1 MRRLLRV
8 ATLAVLMG
16 VSAGGASAAWAHSG
30 TKVVR
35 FHDYAIRVPASW
47 PVYDLVSHPTV
58 CVRFDRHAVY
68 LGHPSAN
75 QHCPAHAVGRT
86 EAVLVSPLAGSAAR
100 SLGGAGT
107 VLPSVAAPG
116 AQPRQGSSGVLTV
129 PARGVVVTATWHNN
143 PSTVRRALGVRSLEV
158 LRGVLRP
165 AGPSAVP
172 GAGRAVAG
180 AARAV
185 AHAAGVFN
193 GLGFDACTAP
203 SPSAM
208 SAWQASPFRAI
219 GVYIGGAN
227 MGCSQPNLT
236 AAWVSQETAAGWHL
250 IPTYVGLQAPGSCGC
265 ASISA
270 GGASFEGAAAA
281 ADAVTQA
288 QALGIGKG
296 NPIYYDMEGYASGG
310 STTARVLAFLS
321 AWTST
326 LHADGYVSGVYSSGD
341 SGIADFA
348 NAYGTGFTEPD
359 DLWIARWNGAQ
370 STSDPSV
377 PAGEWAAHQRLHQ
390 YSGSHDDTYGGATI
404 NIDSDYL
411 DGATAAASNLPL
423 FVLPDGTFVQVAG
436 TSGVYVI
443 AGDAPLFVSAW
454 GAVGAQQQVTT
465 ITAQQFA
472 ELNTVPANGTFLT
485 TLGGSIYR
493 IAGGAPLAIS
503 SWNLYGGVQP
513 SVTIDPWDIQNISSP
528 LAHLNARP
536 TDGTVVEGLPSQ
548 SYWVLTGGNRVPTQA
563 SQAAVA
569 VDDAALAAFPV
580 LAVPVS
586 VQCVVPSVRHLT
598 LHYAVGT
605 LRHAHCRL
613 GKVFWPRHFRRHHV
627 LRVTRQSL
635 IVGTTRAAGW
645 RINLTLR

>member
-8 ATLAVLMG
+8 ATLALLIWG
-16 VSAGGASAAWAHSG
+16 SAGGAYAAWAHSG
-30 TKVVR
+30 SKVVR
-35 FHDYAIRVPASW
+35 FHGYAIRVPASW
-47 PVYDLVSHPTV
+47 PVYDLAAHPSE
-58 CVRFDRHAVY
+58 CVRFNRHAVY
-68 LGHPSAN
+68 LGHPSGD
-75 QHCPAHAVGRT
+75 QRCPAHVVGRT
-86 EAVLVSPLAGSAAR
+86 EAILVAPLGASAAR

-107 VLPSVAAPG
+107 VLPSVVAPG
-116 AQPRQGSSGVLTV
+116 AQPREGSSGVLTV
-129 PARGVVVTATWHNN
+129 PARGVVVTATWRNDPN
-143 PSTVRRALGVRSLEV
+143 AVRRALGVRSLGV

-165 AGPSAVP
+165 AGP
-172 GAGRAVAG
+172 AVAG
-180 AARAV
+180 ASRAV

-236 AAWVSQETAAGWHL
+236 AAWVRQQTAAGWHL
-250 IPTYVGLQAPGSCGC
+250 IPTYVGLQAPGACGC

-270 GGASFEGAAAA
+270 GSASSQGAAAA

-296 NPIYYDMEGYASGG
+296 NPIYFDMEGYATGG
-310 STTARVLAFLS
+310 SVTARVLAFLS

-326 LHADGYVSGVYSSGD
+326 LHADGYVSGVYSSAD

-377 PAGEWAAHQRLHQ
+377 PAAEWAAHQRLHQ

-436 TSGVYVI
+436 SSGVYVI
-443 AGDAPLFVSAW
+443 AGDAPLFVSVW
-454 GAVGAQQQVTT
+454 SAVGAQQQVTT

-493 IAGGAPLAIS
+493 VAGGAPLAVS

-513 SVTIDPWDIQNISSP
+513 SVTIDPWDLQNISSP
-528 LAHLNARP
+528 LSHLNSRP
-536 TDGTVVEGLPSQ
+536 ADGTVVEGLPSQ
-548 SYWVLTGGNRVPTQA
+548 SYWVLSGGNRVPA
-563 SQAAVA
+563 KADPAAVA

-580 LAVPVS
+580 LAVPSVS
-586 VQCVVPSVRHLT
+586 VQCLVPGVQHLT

-605 LRHAHCRL
+605 LRHARCRL
-613 GKVFWPRHFRRHHV
+613 GKVFWPRRFRRHHV

-635 IVGTTRAAGW
+635 PVGTIRTGGW
-645 RINLTLR
+645 RVNLTLR